1 MKKNYS
7 LTKRTIKKSNGTT
20 DTQDCIVVDMK
31 KLTKEEKEIV
41 QMYVQAGYKV
51 VKRRVPGNGVKKADI
66 KKYIEEKGN
75 KEQKDEFK
83 RREKDKFILLRKWFF
98 EQFPAYERELE
109 LKAEEEK
116 EQLEQKKVEAIENI
130 EKEYKEKA
138 QKRVKNGNKTDT
150 KQIEIS

>member
-1 MKKNYS
+1 
-7 LTKRTIKKSNGTT
+7 
-20 DTQDCIVVDMK
+20 MK

-75 KEQKDEFK
+75 
-83 RREKDKFILLRKWFF
+83 KFILLRKWFF